1 MNALN
6 LVLFQKPCGLV
17 MCGRARADGRP
28 FCPEH
33 QLDFEASPEGQHP
46 RPCAGTDFRDR
57 VWKERCK
64 LDEETKR
71 AQLERDT
78 REKAKP

>member
-1 MNALN
+1 MNAHLS
-6 LVLFQKPCGLV
+6 LFVACRIVLCPK
-17 MCGRARADGRP
+17 ARGVFGDL

-33 QLDFEASPEGQHP
+33 ELEFQASPEGLHP
-46 RPCAGTDFRDR
+46 RASSRSDFRDR

-78 REKAKP
+78 REKP